1 MKTDSDN
8 LAKLETEQINPRT
21 GELDRLSPLELVK
34 TLHKENHTVAPSI
47 DFAVPVI
54 SEVVEEI
61 VRRVKRGGRL
71 LYIGA
76 GTSGRL
82 GVLDASE
89 CPPTFGVDPE
99 MVKGIIAGGNKA
111 LTTSIEGAEDIE
123 EEGAKDLRLHNLN
136 ETDTVI
142 GIASSGRTPYVKGGL
157 KYAREVGAYA
167 VALVNVSDSV
177 IEKEADQVI
186 RALTG
191 PEPITGSTRL
201 KAGTAQK
208 MILNLITNSL
218 MIRLGKV
225 YGNLMIDL
233 KASNS
238 KLKDRAARIVMKAAG
253 VERGK
258 AESLLAES
266 EGSSKLAILMAL
278 KNIDR
283 DEAKKLLLEA
293 DGQIRKV
300 LES

>member
-34 TLHKENHTVAPSI
+34 ILHKENHTVAPSI

-123 EEGAKDLRLHNLN
+123 EEGAKDLRLHDLN